1 MRQNREIQNSLYKVC
16 LQNHEQHYHVSEC
29 VECEDLFC
37 RGVFKLSS
45 FFSKRVKPPFDSR
58 RLQNLETIARRTAN
72 HVLRESKKKRER
84 DKKKRKRNIKFLIKL
99 SRFIGDAYLTDTR
112 PFIVSQ
118 CAFRCNTFSPRKRI
132 DSALSLSLNKR
143 DSSIVKKRA
152 ASQIRYHFT
161 LCV

>member
-112 PFIVSQ
+112 PFIVS
-118 CAFRCNTFSPRKRI
+118 
-132 DSALSLSLNKR
+132 
-143 DSSIVKKRA
+143 
-152 ASQIRYHFT
+152 
-161 LCV
+161 